1 MKKSELEQLVLN
13 NIQKAN
19 KELFN
24 ENYWDEIFARN
35 LEMMGTDN
43 PNVVHNTYQ
52 ATTLRIMSKALVDT
66 LIDLN
71 VIEIDRKP

>member
-71 VIEIDRKP
+71 VIEIGRKP